1 MGSSTWPRSRPT
13 AGQGV
18 GASSGLLYR
27 TALSALAGGEGARDA
42 GCRRTRSK
50 PRVLA
55 WLSPSLSHV
64 DQTSSACVSP
74 SGLTR
79 GRVPAGSPRSST
91 WLRGHGMCS
100 HAARS
105 VGKGRRKKDREV
117 SCSDCHTLPA
127 HSTSSTPWGFEELS
141 GMK

>member
-13 AGQGV
+13 AGQGAR
-18 GASSGLLYR
+18 ASSGLLYR
-27 TALSALAGGEGARDA
+27 TALSALAGGEGVRDT
-42 GCRRTRSK
+42 GYHRTCSK

-64 DQTSSACVSP
+64 DQTGSACVSP

-79 GRVPAGSPRSST
+79 GRAQAGSLRSST

-100 HAARS
+100 HVARS

-117 SCSDCHTLPA
+117 SCSDCHTLPI
-127 HSTSSTPWGFEELS
+127 HSTSQCALGF
-141 GMK
+141 